1 MQKMYLALNVSS
13 VTVFYSHFSLAVLC
27 LCVFVVMEQHGW
39 VGFHQDKH
47 AGQCPSQEADRLLF
61 WMCSV
66 PRGAAD
72 TMSSRRG
79 MVGRDQPSSFW
90 LCQHGYFR
98 YTGILRWDRL
108 HCSTFPRARKQLGV
122 FSLAEHRDSVGS
134 SVASPASPSPG
145 VEGPWC
151 RDPAPGGGTRE
162 QLPWTLLSLWLVASA
177 LRPLSVRAHNAH
189 LLCHVL
195 AGTGDARTAILEMLG
210 ALTKRIECESILLFN
225 LPQEPSNLVNKS
237 SATCFQRKDVK

>member
-47 AGQCPSQEADRLLF
+47 AGQCPSQEADRFLF

-90 LCQHGYFR
+90 LCQDGYFR

-151 RDPAPGGGTRE
+151 RDPAPGGGGHE
-162 QLPWTLLSLWLVASA
+162 SSSPGHCCPCGSWH
-177 LRPLSVRAHNAH
+177 LRCGLFP
-189 LLCHVL
+189 CEPIML
-195 AGTGDARTAILEMLG
+195 A
-210 ALTKRIECESILLFN
+210 C
-225 LPQEPSNLVNKS
+225 
-237 SATCFQRKDVK
+237 SATSSQVLGMPELQF